1 MNITKT
7 KKLNRKT
14 SIKNIPIKTPYK
26 NYYKMSLVIY
36 HRDFNPDR
44 VVINGKCKLAKNNPS
59 KRVYV
64 NYGNKKAPLMLSS
77 PKMRL
82 PYGLSDYD
90 PSKFNQPG
98 EIKYYFESSFAGME
112 GWKDGD
118 NKELA
123 QFYSNIQKVDD
134 KLWQAA
140 LLNQKDWFGKTTLTD
155 AMRELVLTPS
165 IRKNFDKKG
174 EEYPPTIRQKLM
186 ENNDEDADVERLHK
200 FDCTVYDKD
209 NKEIAITHADIPK
222 GSDAR
227 FIVQLTGAVIT
238 NGKLHPVWKCCQVKL
253 YTSAASAKLSG
264 PAFFTESD
272 SDDNDFSD
280 EDDHADTPVATA
292 DHSIV
297 IMSAIEDI
305 TPVAASPEGESESD
319 SDPDTMETA
328 APAPITTATAK
339 KAPAARVRKGAK

>member
-1 MNITKT
+1 
-7 KKLNRKT
+7 
-14 SIKNIPIKTPYK
+14 
-26 NYYKMSLVIY
+26 MSLVIY

-44 VVINGKCKLAKNNPS
+44 VVVNGKCKLAKNNPS

-112 GWKDGD
+112 GWKDGE

-123 QFYSNIQKVDD
+123 QFYQNIHKVDD

-186 ENNDEDADVERLHK
+186 ENNNNEEPDTERLHK

-222 GSDAR
+222 GADAR
-227 FIVQLTGAVIT
+227 FILQLTGAVIT
-238 NGKLHPVWKCCQVKL
+238 AGKLHPVWKCCQVKL
-253 YTSAASAKLSG
+253 YTAGAAAKLSG

-280 EDDHADTPVATA
+280 DDHADAPAV
-292 DHSIV
+292 
-297 IMSAIEDI
+297 AIEDAGSVI
-305 TPVAASPEGESESD
+305 EDSAAPAVPAVSPEGESESD
-319 SDPDTMETA
+319 SDPDAESVVES
-328 APAPITTATAK
+328 APAPVAAAAK
-339 KAPAARVRKGAK
+339 KAPAARTRKGAK